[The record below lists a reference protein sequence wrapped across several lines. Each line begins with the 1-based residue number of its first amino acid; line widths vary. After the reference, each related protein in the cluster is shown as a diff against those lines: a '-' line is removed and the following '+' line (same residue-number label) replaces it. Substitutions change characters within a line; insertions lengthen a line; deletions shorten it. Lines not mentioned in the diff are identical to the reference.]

1 MIDKKTGTATN
12 IFNGIAVVLGLSFF
26 VLIGIT
32 GWKIVYLIYKIVK
45 NNITEE
51 IIRSDL
57 IIIFFCFLGMFF
69 TCTLACYDDFL
80 NSDEASYMEFTILSF
95 RTFNQLY
102 KRSNSKRW
110 FFMDSNILF
119 YPGNLEH
126 IKDFFAQNFTVGH
139 LIEFARDEDKKVVK
153 IDMSYFNWLIFLVWK
168 MLHREKIYSRNG
180 LDTIINTV
188 ESDMVE
194 QKIKE
199 KVGKKEWKE

>member
-102 KRSNSKRW
+102 KRSNSERW
-110 FFMDSNILF
+110 FFMDCNILF
-119 YPGNLEH
+119 YPGDLE
-126 IKDFFAQNFTVGH
+126 KVKNFFAQNFTVGH
-139 LIEFARDEDKKVVK
+139 LIEFARDEDKKIVK
-153 IDMSYFNWLIFLVWK
+153 VDMSYFNWLIFLVWK
-168 MLHREKIYSRNG
+168 MPHREKIYSRNG